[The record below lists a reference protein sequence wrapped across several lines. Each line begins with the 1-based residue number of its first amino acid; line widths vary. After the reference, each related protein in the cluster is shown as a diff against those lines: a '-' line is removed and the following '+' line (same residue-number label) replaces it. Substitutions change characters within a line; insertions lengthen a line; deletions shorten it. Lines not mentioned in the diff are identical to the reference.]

1 MPDEDYNILLGN
13 NITGN
18 YIKCE
23 NDVKRKIDKE
33 TTKIAESLDHVK
45 KMECYASHPAF
56 ITIKDLKPNFSNNTK
71 CRLINPTK
79 NKLGFVSKKHL
90 EEIMANVANI
100 MKVNQWRNATTVID
114 LFKLLPQKDKSRF
127 IKFDIVEFCPSISEE
142 LLNRSSSFAR
152 SITTISESVINIIH
166 HSRKS
171 VFLKRTSVM
180 VKKGNNSLFDVT
192 MGSYD
197 GTEICEL
204 VGLYLLNQL
213 ITVTDKSSVG
223 L

>member
-1 MPDEDYNILLGN
+1 MPDEDCNILLCN

-33 TTKIAESLDHVK
+33 TKKIAESLDHVK

-71 CRLINPTK
+71 CRLINSKK
-79 NKLGFVSKKHL
+79 NKLGLVSKKHL
-90 EEIMANVANI
+90 EEIIANVANI

-142 LLNRSSSFAR
+142 LLNRFARSFAR

-171 VFLKRTSVM
+171 LFLKRTSVM

-192 MGSYD
+192 MGFYD
-197 GTEICEL
+197 GAEICEL
-204 VGLYLLNQL
+204 VGLVAESIKYCYRQ
-213 ITVTDKSSVG
+213 K
-223 L
+223 